1 MKKRLIV
8 EDEVK
13 QLNDFQKILLLNKGK
28 LDPDEVEFFSTY
40 DLDIDNLVEV
50 TPHGLMFHF
59 DDLEQF
65 LKFFFPGIYGE
76 NSAGGDGEWDARNY
90 DSMYY
95 GSYDFYERCSETAY
109 DDWREGYTLGYF
121 CEPALKKL
129 KDLVYLLNPSMSES
143 FKERNGKLMIDD
155 SEGTITQLLDQF
167 FKNLQDEVDEIVC
180 NGKDKATSDE
190 AAKLIEDTFCDGLR
204 QFGIENWG
212 KSSLTKCFKT
222 YFISWGNLFRFFTEI
237 GEFDDLILDAM
248 INSIERNF
256 KNHPPTY
263 YEIEHNVWDNEAFE
277 DYTCQRLVNLMDEYI
292 EKTNE
297 DFNPKYI
304 ESIGKLSKLGLLG
317 KKLIPGTQDTYI
329 KVNSVDPETLQVKYQ
344 VGKGYWFYEVK
355 YGIAP
360 VDEVISIA
368 TQPGLF
374 DPREFRVSPNSS
386 QR

>member
-1 MKKRLIV
+1 MRKRLIV

-28 LDPDEVEFFSTY
+28 LDPDDVDFYNSEGEDFS
-40 DLDIDNLVEV
+40 DIVEV
-50 TPHGLMFHF
+50 TKQGLIFHF

-65 LKFFFPGIYGE
+65 LKFFFPETYAE
-76 NSAGGDGEWDARNY
+76 GGDGEWDARNY

-95 GSYDFYERCSETAY
+95 GNYDFYERCSETAY
-109 DDWREGYTLGYF
+109 DDWKEGYTLGYF

-129 KDLVYLLNPSMSES
+129 KDLVYLLDPSLGKH
-143 FKERNGKLMIDD
+143 FIERNGKLMIDD
-155 SEGTITQLLDQF
+155 SEGVITKLLDQF
-167 FKNLQDEVDEIVC
+167 FKNLQDEVDEIIC
-180 NGKDKATSDE
+180 NGKDKAVSDE
-190 AAKLIEDTFCDGLR
+190 ASELMEDTFCDGLR
-204 QFGIENWG
+204 PFGIENWG
-212 KSSLTKCFKT
+212 KSSLTKCFRT
-222 YFISWGNLFRFFTEI
+222 YFISWGNLVRFFTEK
-237 GEFDDLILDAM
+237 GEFDELVLDVM
-248 INSIERNF
+248 FDSLERNF

-277 DYTCQRLVNLMDEYI
+277 NYACQRLVDLMDEYL
-292 EKTNE
+292 EKANE

-304 ESIGKLSKLGLLG
+304 ESIGKLSNLGLLS

-344 VGKGYWFYEVK
+344 VGKGAWFYDVK
-355 YGIAP
+355 YGVAP

-374 DPREFRVSPNSS
+374 DPQEFRVSPNSR